1 MIQMMNV
8 YNRKRDAWNMPM
20 QHGVNLFNTIM
31 LILKYNR
38 LSIKH
43 NNLNQDHIIIYL
55 TKKPLQICVSILV
68 QITIITIVVII
79 KVKSMPNIVVTVNTG
94 IATRP
99 AYKSST

>member
-1 MIQMMNV
+1 MLICYDSNDERIQRSGLNV

-38 LSIKH
+38 LSINH

-55 TKKPLQICVSILV
+55 TKKPLQNMRFYSCSDYY
-68 QITIITIVVII
+68 
-79 KVKSMPNIVVTVNTG
+79 NH
-94 IATRP
+94 
-99 AYKSST
+99 YSSHNKGKKYA